1 MTFLLAPGEY
11 EASFGDVEFPDGTY
25 LDVVGNVDNRPSG
38 SAVGNKCSMFEKL
51 CDA

>member
-11 EASFGDVEFPDGTY
+11 EATFGDVEFPDGTH

-38 SAVGNKCSMFEKL
+38 SIAKTLLLLDIC
-51 CDA
+51 